1 MKIVD
6 LENLRR
12 DSKQGNLYNLFEPT
26 FRFKLGYDS
35 AKIVVDADTAMRID
49 LVCNEVYKST
59 DRIDFLLSFND
70 IDNPLNIME
79 KDEIFFVSYLTIDDF
94 RLTETDVIETRS
106 LLTNANKSTKIDQ
119 NRQKYIEDNYS
130 LPPTFLPEPR
140 EQVRFEGDSLVIGR

>member
-1 MKIVD
+1 
-6 LENLRR
+6 
-12 DSKQGNLYNLFEPT
+12 
-26 FRFKLGYDS
+26 
-35 AKIVVDADTAMRID
+35 
-49 LVCNEVYKST
+49 VYKST

-79 KDEIFFVSYLTIDDF
+79 KDEIFFVSYLAIDDF